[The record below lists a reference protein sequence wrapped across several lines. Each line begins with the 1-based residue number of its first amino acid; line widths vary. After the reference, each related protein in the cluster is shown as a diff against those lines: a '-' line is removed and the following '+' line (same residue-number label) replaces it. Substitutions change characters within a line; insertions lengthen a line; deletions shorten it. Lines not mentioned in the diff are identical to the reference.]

1 MKILGAVMVLGAA
14 WGGYHAYAEHR
25 ATIALLASSDA
36 YGFLDIPAPANQSPD
51 TIYVVAAENC
61 PHAAAQQADRL
72 AKQLGEKGLPVVRT
86 HNVSFSGGQI
96 DQKTLARLKRVM
108 ESPLPLVFIRGRA
121 ASSPDADQVTA
132 EYRANAS
139 PTPN

>member
-1 MKILGAVMVLGAA
+1 
-14 WGGYHAYAEHR
+14 
-25 ATIALLASSDA
+25 LASSDP
-36 YGFLDIPAPANQSPD
+36 YGFLEVPAPSNQSPD

-72 AKQLGEKGLPVVRT
+72 ATQLGAKGVPVVRT

-108 ESPLPLVFIRGRA
+108 ESPLPLVFVHGRA
-121 ASSPDADQVTA
+121 ASSPDADQVMA
-132 EYRANAS
+132 EYRANANA
-139 PTPN
+139 TPKLD